1 MSRERSAGGLF
12 DDENPSQRARVRKK
26 DRRLQC
32 EMLRP
37 LGPGGGP
44 KAPSLGQV
52 LACRADPGVDQWVP
66 NCLRDRIEAP
76 LLCRLVRMV
85 EVELIHELVER
96 HREIGG
102 LCAGDLGD
110 FG

>member
-1 MSRERSAGGLF
+1 MSRERSAGGLSTMRTPR
-12 DDENPSQRARVRKK
+12 NARESGRKTGASNAK
-26 DRRLQC
+26 CSARWV
-32 EMLRP
+32 
-37 LGPGGGP
+37 P